1 MGLAPQQMDLFR
13 SLWDRGIA
21 FVVAAPCV
29 VGKLPGLSMLL
40 SPVLGNRGYCRYLCP
55 YGATFGLLN
64 RVGFYRIDY
73 QAQTCTDCGTCQ

>member
-1 MGLAPQQMDLFR
+1 MSPPHAWSESYLGFF
-13 SLWDRGIA
+13 SLLIA
-21 FVVAAPCV
+21 LTYFAT
-29 VGKLPGLSMLL
+29 MLL